1 MRKGRWL
8 IALGADAD
16 STLKTLR
23 TERPSLTIQALIS
36 SPAGLDTLAQH
47 LGDAL
52 VVQEPGGQTL
62 LQRSYAPHVLL
73 LTEVPQAET
82 GVMRRYSFQFMR

>member
-1 MRKGRWL
+1 M
-8 IALGADAD
+8 
-16 STLKTLR
+16 
-23 TERPSLTIQALIS
+23 TIQALIS

-73 LTEVPQAET
+73 LTEVPLGRDWGNAQVSISIYALNT
-82 GVMRRYSFQFMR
+82 LLI